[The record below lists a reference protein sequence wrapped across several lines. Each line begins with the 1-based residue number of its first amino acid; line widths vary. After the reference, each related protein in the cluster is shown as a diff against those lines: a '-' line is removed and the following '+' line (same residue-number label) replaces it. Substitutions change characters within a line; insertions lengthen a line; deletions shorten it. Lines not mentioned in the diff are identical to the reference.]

1 LDGLNIALTVC
12 IPMWPQR
19 WLGGLFSEL
28 YTRHER
34 GLFTLAEVATVA
46 GSTMRAR
53 VAVSRL
59 RKMGLIYVFSAA
71 ERKKQYF
78 LGDPILL
85 PYLATGRVRNLD
97 LIRQS
102 RYARLIGLFS
112 VEALQALLAIKSII
126 LYGSASRGVA
136 KSDSD
141 VDLLVLMDSDES
153 VGERIQQLS
162 RVEGSGWTGQ
172 ELDWLDGHEIYTHI
186 SILPLSKEEAT
197 RFPPILL
204 DILEDGIPVVDDGTF
219 LDIKGRLQP
228 RLAEAGAKRVFLS
241 PNEWYWDLA
250 PGLAAGEVYAV

>member
-112 VEALQALLAIKSII
+112 VE
-126 LYGSASRGVA
+126 
-136 KSDSD
+136 
-141 VDLLVLMDSDES
+141 
-153 VGERIQQLS
+153 VGERIQKLS

>member
-1 LDGLNIALTVC
+1 
-12 IPMWPQR
+12 MWPQR
-19 WLGGLFSEL
+19 WLGSLFSEL
-28 YTRHER
+28 CTRHGR
-34 GLFTLAEVATVA
+34 GLFTLAAVVNLV
-46 GSTMRAR
+46 GSEARAR

-59 RKMGLIYVFSAA
+59 RRMGLIYVFSVA
-71 ERKKQYF
+71 ERKRQYF

-85 PYLATGRVRNLD
+85 PYVATGRLGNLEVVT
-97 LIRQS
+97 QS

-112 VEALQALLAIKSII
+112 VEALEAFPAINAIV
-126 LYGSASRGVA
+126 LYGSVSRGVA

-153 VGERIQQLS
+153 VGDRIQQLS